1 MSIVT
6 LKRKT
11 QTKYNNMSVN
21 VPNFALNGTRRSQGY
36 IGQSTQSRF
45 LSRTLFNGATPRGH
59 GGCCGTYPQQ
69 YIVQSAVTSLND
81 PDVIKLSTLSAKGRI
96 ETELMCCTPVVKPDN
111 TLNMNTSQEHTK
123 SVAKCSI
130 NQSLSVESG
139 PRVSSCT
146 NYDSYYKKSICNN
159 SKPTSDYV
167 PISSSEYI
175 AGGVSTKQAK
185 DKNECINNDTV
196 NVQKPSSS
204 GILPGSA
211 KKW

>member
-59 GGCCGTYPQQ
+59 GGCCGTYPQPH
-69 YIVQSAVTSLND
+69 IVQSAVTSLND
-81 PDVIKLSTLSAKGRI
+81 PDVIKLSTKTTLGRI

-111 TLNMNTSQEHTK
+111 TLNINTSQERTRN
-123 SVAKCSI
+123 VAKCSI
-130 NQSLSVESG
+130 NQTNSYFAGEYPAPCASYNPYYRKSFCS
-139 PRVSSCT
+139 RTKSNSSFT
-146 NYDSYYKKSICNN
+146 
-159 SKPTSDYV
+159 

-175 AGGVSTKQAK
+175 ESGVSVLQNNHISQCSSN
-185 DKNECINNDTV
+185 DKTNI
-196 NVQKPSSS
+196 QKPSSS
-204 GILPGSA
+204 GILPGPA
-211 KKW
+211 RKW